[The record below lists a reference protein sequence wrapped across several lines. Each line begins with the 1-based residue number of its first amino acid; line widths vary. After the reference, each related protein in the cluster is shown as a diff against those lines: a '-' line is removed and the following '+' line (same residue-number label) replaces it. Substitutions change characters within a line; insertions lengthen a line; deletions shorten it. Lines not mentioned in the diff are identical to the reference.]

1 MSLEAEPYLE
11 LIKSLVP
18 LNSLSEEGF
27 SQAVGQMKIAWIP
40 QREVIFE
47 KGDDDEVSIYLL
59 NGTIELDSGDR
70 VKVTR
75 GGSPECCYAIAGLK
89 PRHYTATTKTDV
101 TIASIDT
108 NILSKILTWDQMANS
123 TIASGYGVEELSE
136 ASEDTDWIVQTLR
149 KPAFL
154 KLPAANIQSLLAQF
168 EEIPVTKDQV
178 IIQEGEEGDYFYLIK
193 HGTCRVSRHSRKD
206 GREVIF
212 DRMRDGDSFGEDAL
226 VSERPRNATITMTSD
241 GVLKRLAKEHFIKLM
256 KEPLLQWVD
265 SNEATALQDAGVE
278 FIDVRLR
285 SEYRNGSISN
295 SRNIPLYMLRLKVNE
310 LEKDKSYVVFCD
322 TGDRSAAAAFLLTE
336 YGFDVGALKGGLGT
350 LVGDLKVA
358 G

>member
-1 MSLEAEPYLE
+1 MSLEAQPYLE

-18 LNSLSEEGF
+18 LDSLSEEGF
-27 SQAVGQMKIAWIP
+27 SQAVGQMKIIWIP
-40 QREVIFE
+40 RKEVIFE

-59 NGTIELDSGDR
+59 SGTIELDSGDR
-70 VKVTR
+70 VKVVK
-75 GGSPECCYAIAGLK
+75 GGTPECCYALAGLK
-89 PRHYTATTKTDV
+89 PRHYTATTNTDV

-108 NILSKILTWDQMANS
+108 NNLSKILTWEQMANS
-123 TIASGYGVEELSE
+123 TNASGYGVEELSE
-136 ASEDTDWIVQTLR
+136 ASEGTDWIIQTLR

-154 KLPAANIQSLLAQF
+154 KLPAANIQSLLVQF
-168 EEIPVTKDQV
+168 EELPVTDGQV
-178 IIQEGEEGDYFYLIK
+178 IIREEEEGDYFYLIK

-212 DRMRDGDSFGEDAL
+212 DRMRDGDAFGEDAL

-256 KEPLLQWVD
+256 KEPLLQWID
-265 SNEATALQDAGVE
+265 GNEAATLLDTGVV
-278 FIDVRLR
+278 FLDVRLR
-285 SEYRNGSISN
+285 SEYRNGSVSN
-295 SRNIPLYMLRLKVNE
+295 SRNIPLYLLRLKVKE

-336 YGFDVGALKGGLGT
+336 SGFDVRALKGGLGT
-350 LVGDLKVA
+350 LVDDVK
-358 G
+358 